1 MKISNWELQVLH
13 LLSFPLS
20 IPQPEVYRIRRA
32 TAEVAEQRTSTM
44 TWKIIAAMA
53 SASKKGGEI
62 LKVL

>member
-1 MKISNWELQVLH
+1 VLH